1 MFGFLKK
8 KEAGNGYGLRLVDYV
23 NPQDSVLQIAS
34 KEVVSCREDDRIID
48 VLASMLAGVRRM
60 PVLGETGEIKGIV
73 SSTDVLDFIGA
84 GEKGKLF
91 TNTGLSAIVK
101 KIMSPCSQYLSA
113 TDSIPVALEFF
124 KAHGMPIQPIAS
136 QKNLHAVISE
146 SDMVNII
153 SRPTGMRVSHVM
165 SQKPFMITEDYAI
178 FDVAKMLCRGPYRR
192 LPVVSKG
199 VATGIVTPHDILS
212 YLNRNESLNSIR
224 LELSP
229 IKSIMSKEVSHVSPE
244 ADVHEAVKIMK
255 LKKVSGLPVVNEDM
269 DMLGML
275 TKKDIIRIMH

>member
-1 MFGFLKK
+1 MFGFFRK
-8 KEAGNGYGLRLVDYV
+8 KESGNGYGLRLRDYV

-34 KEVVSCREDDRIID
+34 KEVVSCQEDDRVID
-48 VLASMLAGVRRM
+48 VLASMLSGVRRM
-60 PVLGETGEIKGIV
+60 PVLGENGEIKGIV

-84 GEKGKLF
+84 GEKNRLF
-91 TNTGLSAIVK
+91 TNTGLSATVK
-101 KIMSPCSQYLSA
+101 KIMSPCTQFLSA

-124 KAHGMPIQPIAS
+124 KLHGKPMQPIAS
-136 QKNLHAVISE
+136 QKALQAVISE

-153 SRPTGMRVSHVM
+153 SRPTGMKVSSVM
-165 SQKPFMITEDYAI
+165 SQKPFMVTEDYAI

-199 VATGIVTPHDILS
+199 VVTGIVTPHDILS
-212 YLNRNESLNSIR
+212 YLNRNEALNSLK

-229 IKSIMSKEVSHVSPE
+229 IKPIMAREVSHVRPE
-244 ADVHEAVKIMK
+244 ADVHEAVKLMK

-269 DMLGML
+269 DLVGML
-275 TKKDIIRIMH
+275 TKKDIIRIMN